1 VVELTPEIIERK
13 LEKIPELVNLG
24 LLQRGKTIEELDSR
38 LIDKGDSDQ
47 EQFANLPIWHTKKEM
62 DRFVQEKLKL
72 TDLQFNAITWGNG
85 KKKIPDLV
93 AKRISAL
100 RDPPNGL
107 IVDWKKIDDIHS
119 VDWRTGIW
127 RGINSAVCADD
138 SESKPNSILKEKV
151 NYYIV
156 SKPWKIWEE
165 CIRNDTFE
173 IHLDLLN
180 SDLLIDDVDSAD
192 SGDLI
197 FFYQTND
204 PPTYFKKRGIFGIG
218 KLIDKQIA
226 DSKCILKIKK
236 IKIVKSDDQV
246 IWLKGIPWTLALNH
260 IDNQDLIKSLSQTIQ
275 NTWNI
280 TLDASS
286 VASTIPDD
294 VILQTKKHKSTLP
307 FLTSEEIDDG
317 YDEISKELL
326 ISKDKIIEI
335 ITALLSGRHVLLA
348 GPVGTGKTRLAALI
362 PEIFWKRWGGYASE
376 AHTATSEW
384 STLDVIGGILPK
396 IENNKPTYDIQNG
409 CVVETVIK
417 NSQIRTDHSKYS
429 PDKPYCGTWLV
440 IDEFNRAEIDKAFGQ
455 LFTAL
460 RTQELKIP
468 TNKARK
474 SYEDLK
480 ISDDYRIIGTL
491 NSTDTH
497 FLFGLSDALKSRFAY
512 IEVGIPKRDQSETEI
527 YYAVNNALIKLKKD
541 SSFGKIKFDHQGK
554 KILKAGSDEKLY
566 KKIMQAYY
574 TLDAIRVFKK
584 LGTAVLQ
591 LIYQNMIVGDLISVN
606 AVISLDNSLISTLI
620 PQIDHESSIN
630 LNVIQALFTN
640 DLGGFFKKQYSGINR
655 DTYLESFKLILDY
668 LEIPNKQNLLNLYEK
683 NKIGKDDTVWQT
695 IREKCRVKTDNLE
708 LNLPN
713 WTKELN
719 ELKKS
724 QVI

>member
-1 VVELTPEIIERK
+1 MSDEYLNTESKRRK
-13 LEKIPELVNLG
+13 LPTVVLRALIDG
-24 LLQRGKTIEELDSR
+24 GSTIEELASR
-38 LIDKGDSDQ
+38 KNLKNIPVGGPDQ
-47 EQFANLPIWHTKKEM
+47 IQHQSKAIWHSKPEIDQYVRNKLNITGDEWEVS
-62 DRFVQEKLKL
+62 DSNRNSFWFNYVAQEISKLRKDGTI
-72 TDLQFNAITWGNG
+72 TDWNPGA
-85 KKKIPDLV
+85 
-93 AKRISAL
+93 
-100 RDPPNGL
+100 
-107 IVDWKKIDDIHS
+107 
-119 VDWRTGIW
+119 RTGIW
-127 RGINSAVCADD
+127 R
-138 SESKPNSILKEKV
+138 L
-151 NYYIV
+151 
-156 SKPWKIWEE
+156 
-165 CIRNDTFE
+165 T
-173 IHLDLLN
+173 H
-180 SDLLIDDVDSAD
+180 
-192 SGDLI
+192 
-197 FFYQTND
+197 
-204 PPTYFKKRGIFGIG
+204 
-218 KLIDKQIA
+218 
-226 DSKCILKIKK
+226 
-236 IKIVKSDDQV
+236 
-246 IWLKGIPWTLALNH
+246 LKGISSVEPPVGSTNCWIWSVDPKNWTIVKNKNIWASKITQKIRDRVRPGDKVIFYVIGKKEFQGIFEFFEEWYDAKEPVWDDETDSILYPSQIKLKPLKIGSVKVYDVASKLQMFSNPDDKRLVNLVLKGGGGYPSNNGKP
-260 IDNQDLIKSLSQTIQ
+260 ILYEDYKILYELMSNNNSDTSDKDPEAKLPMLSTSDIQEGYDLISQ
-275 NTWNI
+275 
-280 TLDASS
+280 
-286 VASTIPDD
+286 
-294 VILQTKKHKSTLP
+294 
-307 FLTSEEIDDG
+307 
-317 YDEISKELL
+317 ELL

-348 GPVGTGKTRLAALI
+348 GPIGTGKTRLAALI

-376 AHTATSEW
+376 DFTATSEW

-396 IENNKPTYDIQNG
+396 IENNQPTYDIQNG

-417 NSQIRTDHSKYS
+417 NSQARTDHSRYS

-512 IEVGIPKRDQSETEI
+512 IEVGVPKRGQSETEI
-527 YYAVNNALIKLKKD
+527 YYALNNALIKLKKD
-541 SSFGKIKFDHQGK
+541 SSFGKIKFDHQAK
-554 KILKAGSDEKLY
+554 KILKVGSDEKLY

-574 TLDAIRVFKK
+574 TLDGIRVFKK

-606 AVISLDNSLISTLI
+606 AVTSLDNALISTVI
-620 PQIDHESSIN
+620 PQIDHESSVS
-630 LNVIQALFTN
+630 LNVIHALFTN
-640 DLGGFFKKQYSGINR
+640 NLGDFFKKQYSGINR
-655 DTYLESFKLILDY
+655 DTYVESFKLILDY

-695 IREKCRVKTDNLE
+695 IREKCRLKTDNLE

-713 WTKELN
+713 WTKELD

>member
-1 VVELTPEIIERK
+1 MADNYEDDFLAPDAFKEKLRKIPNCVRLRLNEPGKSANELTRTPGDEKQIEYK
-13 LEKIPELVNLG
+13 
-24 LLQRGKTIEELDSR
+24 DH
-38 LIDKGDSDQ
+38 
-47 EQFANLPIWHTKKEM
+47 PIWHCK
-62 DRFVQEKLKL
+62 
-72 TDLQFNAITWGNG
+72 
-85 KKKIPDLV
+85 PDLDAYVKNKIGFTDEEVKRNYPSGNNIFYHEV
-93 AKRISAL
+93 AHEITKL
-100 RDPPNGL
+100 RNSNT
-107 IVDWKKIDDIHS
+107 IVDWSSDVRTGVWRMRFSDNISSTPKTSAKTSSQINYFIIIQNPQSDYDDVPGKQYAYDSWKKYSSEFSEGTKFIVLSHIDKIDYFVGYGS
-119 VDWRTGIW
+119 VDKITSTPTMVNGRSQI
-127 RGINSAVCADD
+127 RQLALFKDYVPFS
-138 SESKPNSILKEKV
+138 PNLV
-151 NYYIV
+151 
-156 SKPWKIWEE
+156 
-165 CIRNDTFE
+165 R
-173 IHLDLLN
+173 
-180 SDLLIDDVDSAD
+180 
-192 SGDLI
+192 
-197 FFYQTND
+197 TND
-204 PPTYFKKRGIFGIG
+204 VREKMLRIAYPNPDKSNIPPSMLPIPKKF
-218 KLIDKQIA
+218 
-226 DSKCILKIKK
+226 
-236 IKIVKSDDQV
+236 
-246 IWLKGIPWTLALNH
+246 
-260 IDNQDLIKSLSQTIQ
+260 
-275 NTWNI
+275 
-280 TLDASS
+280 
-286 VASTIPDD
+286 
-294 VILQTKKHKSTLP
+294 
-307 FLTSEEIDDG
+307 
-317 YDEISKELL
+317 YDEIIHSSMAPTRDYNSELPMLSTADIEEGYDLISQELL

-512 IEVGIPKRDQSETEI
+512 IEVGIPKRDKSETEI

-713 WTKELN
+713 WTKELD

>member
-1 VVELTPEIIERK
+1 MGSNYHDDIIPADSFKEKLRKIPNCVRLRLNEPGQSANELTRTPGD
-13 LEKIPELVNLG
+13 EKQTEY
-24 LLQRGKTIEELDSR
+24 KDH
-38 LIDKGDSDQ
+38 
-47 EQFANLPIWHTKKEM
+47 PIWHCK
-62 DRFVQEKLKL
+62 
-72 TDLQFNAITWGNG
+72 
-85 KKKIPDLV
+85 PDLDAYVKNKIGFTDEEVERKHPSGANIFYQDV
-93 AKRISAL
+93 AHEITKL
-100 RDPPNGL
+100 RNSNT
-107 IVDWKKIDDIHS
+107 IVDWSSDVRTGVWRMRFSDNISSTPKTSVNMSSQKNYFIITQNPQSDYDDIPGIQYAYDSWKKYSTEFVEGTKFIVLSNIDKIDYFVGYGT
-119 VDWRTGIW
+119 VDKITSTPTVVNGRNQIKQVALFKDYVKFPVSIVRTNDVRQKMSSIAYP
-127 RGINSAVCADD
+127 NSD
-138 SESKPNSILKEKV
+138 KPNI
-151 NYYIV
+151 
-156 SKPWKIWEE
+156 
-165 CIRNDTFE
+165 
-173 IHLDLLN
+173 
-180 SDLLIDDVDSAD
+180 
-192 SGDLI
+192 
-197 FFYQTND
+197 
-204 PPTYFKKRGIFGIG
+204 PPSMLPIPKKF
-218 KLIDKQIA
+218 
-226 DSKCILKIKK
+226 
-236 IKIVKSDDQV
+236 
-246 IWLKGIPWTLALNH
+246 
-260 IDNQDLIKSLSQTIQ
+260 
-275 NTWNI
+275 
-280 TLDASS
+280 
-286 VASTIPDD
+286 
-294 VILQTKKHKSTLP
+294 
-307 FLTSEEIDDG
+307 
-317 YDEISKELL
+317 YDEIIHGSVAPTRDYNSELPMLYPQDIAEGYDLISQELL

-348 GPVGTGKTRLAALI
+348 GPIGTGKTRLAALI

-376 AHTATSEW
+376 DFTATSEW

-396 IENNKPTYDIQNG
+396 IENNQPTYDIQNG

-417 NSQIRTDHSKYS
+417 NSQARKDHSRYS

-468 TNKARK
+468 TNKAGK

-512 IEVGIPKRDQSETEI
+512 IEVGVPKRGQSETEI
-527 YYAVNNALIKLKKD
+527 YYALNNALIKLKKD

-606 AVISLDNSLISTLI
+606 AVTSLDNALISTVI
-620 PQIDHESSIN
+620 PQIDHESSVS
-630 LNVIQALFTN
+630 LNVIHALFTN
-640 DLGGFFKKQYSGINR
+640 NLGDFFKKQYSGINR
-655 DTYLESFKLILDY
+655 DTYVESFKLILDY
-668 LEIPNKQNLLNLYEK
+668 LEISNKQNLLNLYEK

-695 IREKCRVKTDNLE
+695 IREKCRLKTDNLE

-713 WTKELN
+713 WTKELD